1 VLIFGFSFTA
11 DLPALQIY
19 QFLNN
24 LMKEKNMKYIIAGA
38 AMAGLMVAGS
48 AMATDMPALA
58 KKDGCSACHS
68 IDRKMVGPA
77 WMDVSKKYK
86 GDAGAKAMLVAKVSK
101 GGSGNWGSMAMPPMD
116 ASGQKQGDIK
126 ELVDFILALA
136 K

>member
-1 VLIFGFSFTA
+1 MQGEVLIFGFILT
-11 DLPALQIY
+11 LQIY
-19 QFLNN
+19 RFLNN

-48 AMATDMPALA
+48 AMAADMPALA

-86 GDAGAKAMLVAKVSK
+86 GDAGAKARLVAKVSK